1 METVVMIIMLLVGF
15 SFILK
20 LTCHRFVGVIV
31 LSLLPLLFLGSTY
44 EFASMQ
50 SKTQIQ
56 DWLQQPSLM
65 LDTSVLLTIDVAFQ
79 LTFCIFMAMRLS
91 GHLSRVQNVI
101 FNITYWIPGLLLFPV
116 LFSMLVELIFAMPG
130 TAFATIGWGAAIA
143 MFVLIPAVVYG
154 VKYLLPEYE
163 LRLELMFLINILIA
177 ALGIVATVNGRTAA
191 AGTNE
196 VSWDALAGIFA
207 IILIGS
213 IAGMAYN
220 KISTSRKL
228 KKLNR

>member
-1 METVVMIIMLLVGF
+1 METVVMIIMILVSF

-20 LTCHRFVGVIV
+20 LTCHRFVGIII
-31 LSLLPLLFLGSTY
+31 LSLLPLLFLGCAY

-65 LDTSVLLTIDVAFQ
+65 LDTSVLLTVDVAFQ
-79 LTFCIFMAMRLS
+79 LTFCIFMAMRLT
-91 GHLSRVQNVI
+91 GHLSRVQTAI
-101 FNITYWIPGLLLFPV
+101 LNITYWVPGMLLFPV
-116 LFSMLVELIFAMPG
+116 LFSILVELIFSMPG
-130 TAFATIGWGAAIA
+130 TGFATIGWGAGIA
-143 MFVLIPAVVYG
+143 MFLLIPAITYG
-154 VKYLLPEYE
+154 VKYLMPESE

-191 AGTNE
+191 AGTDKVN
-196 VSWDALAGIFA
+196 WDALAGTFA

-213 IAGMAYN
+213 IAGVAYN
-220 KISTSRKL
+220 KIYTSRKL

>member
-1 METVVMIIMLLVGF
+1 METVVMILMLLVGF

-20 LTCHRFVGVIV
+20 LTCHRFVGVIA

-79 LTFCIFMAMRLS
+79 LTFCVFMAMRLS
-91 GHLSRVQNVI
+91 GHLSHMQNVI

-191 AGTNE
+191 AGANE